1 MKGYEIIW
9 LQIFS
14 FLGEILTIS
23 RLKVKN
29 ILYIVLTEIIKCTEL

>member
-1 MKGYEIIW
+1 MKEYEIIW

-14 FLGEILTIS
+14 FLGEILTKS

-29 ILYIVLTEIIKCTEL
+29 ILYIVLRETI